1 MKLLKITFWTAL
13 IIGIVFFPVHMLM
26 LAIFLFL
33 IALGIGFLGL
43 LIGEIKE
50 LFSLISRKQS
60 HK

>member
-13 IIGIVFFPVHMLM
+13 IIGIVFFPARMLM

-50 LFSLISRKQS
+50 LFSLITPKQS
-60 HK
+60 YK